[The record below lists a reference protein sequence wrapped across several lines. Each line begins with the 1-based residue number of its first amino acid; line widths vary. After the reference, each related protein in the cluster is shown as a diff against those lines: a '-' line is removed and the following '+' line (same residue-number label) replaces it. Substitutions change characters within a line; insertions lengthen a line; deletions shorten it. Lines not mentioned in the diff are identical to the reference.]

1 MTKSKFLKILFLGV
15 VLLSCC
21 FSGSYFLFTEFDI
34 QTDFLVASAI
44 FFIAFVLL
52 SLYADWKEPQYLN
65 KLEQDQKEIRIAIK
79 TYKKSMDALFYFV
92 EYQGKNI
99 EQLKQDDN
107 LYRGYQTIVRN
118 MIDYTDELRK
128 LLMHYQYRFKAKT
141 LHEKAHVAIV
151 VSCLQSLE
159 KIHDILN
166 KYDVIYDCLE
176 SYKFV
181 KLRMDNNYI
190 ATMSKQ
196 VTEKLPDE
204 MTEFYIELLQDK

>member
-15 VLLSCC
+15 ILLSCC
-21 FSGSYFLFTEFDI
+21 FSGSYFLFTEFGI
-34 QTDFLVASAI
+34 QTDFLVAAAI
-44 FFIAFVLL
+44 FFVAFVLL
-52 SLYADWKEPQYLN
+52 SLYADWKEPQKLQ
-65 KLEQDQKEIRIAIK
+65 KLEIDQKEIRMAIK
-79 TYKKSMDALFYFV
+79 TYKKSMDALFYFI

-99 EQLKQDDN
+99 DQLKQDDS

-128 LLMHYQYRFKAKT
+128 LLMHYQSRFEARNQ
-141 LHEKAHVAIV
+141 LEKSHVAIV
-151 VSCLQSLE
+151 MNCLKSLE
-159 KIHDILN
+159 KIYEILN
-166 KYDVIYDCLE
+166 KHDVIYDCLE

-204 MTEFYIELLQDK
+204 MTDFYIELLKK